1 MRNLKR
7 FNSDQEV
14 VSFLEAHDVQ
24 VTPQRLAITRVLCN
38 EAAHMSAEDVFR
50 LVNSSGNHVSKATV
64 YNTLGLL
71 AEKGVIREVI
81 ADPTK
86 IFYDPNIEPH
96 HHIYDV
102 TTGHLEDVDC
112 SEISVSGLPPLPAGT
127 SVERVD
133 IVVRVRPVTRNVTN

>member
-1 MRNLKR
+1 MHKVNR
-7 FNSDQEV
+7 FSSDLEV
-14 VSFLEAHDVQ
+14 ISFLESHGVQ
-24 VTPQRLAITRVLCN
+24 VTPQRLAITRALCN
-38 EAAHMSAEDVFR
+38 EATHMSAEDVFR
-50 LVNSSGNHVSKATV
+50 LVNSDGNQVSKATV

-86 IFYDPNIEPH
+86 IFYDPNTEPH

-102 TTGHLEDVDC
+102 TTGRLEDVDC
-112 SEISVSGLPPLPAGT
+112 HEISVSGLPPLPAGT

-133 IVVRVRPVTRNVTN
+133 IVVRVRPVTTSTT

>member
-1 MRNLKR
+1 MH
-7 FNSDQEV
+7 FNSNKEV
-14 VSFLEAHDVQ
+14 SCFLEAHGVQ
-24 VTPQRLAITRVLCN
+24 VTPQRLAITRVLYD
-38 EAAHMSAEDVFR
+38 EATHLSAEDVFR
-50 LVNSSGNHVSKATV
+50 LVNHDGVHVSKATV

-96 HHIYDV
+96 YHIYDV
-102 TTGHLEDVDC
+102 TTGRLEDVDC
-112 SEISVSGLPPLPAGT
+112 SAIGVSGLPPLPAGT

-133 IVVRVRPVTRNVTN
+133 IVVRVRPTTNPVTT